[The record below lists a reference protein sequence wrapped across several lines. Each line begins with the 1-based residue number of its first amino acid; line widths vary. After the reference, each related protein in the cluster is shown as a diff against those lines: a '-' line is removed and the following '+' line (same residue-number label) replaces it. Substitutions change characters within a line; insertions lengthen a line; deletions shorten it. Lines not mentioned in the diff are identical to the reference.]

1 MCLTYEPSSEPQV
14 DSDRQWTKAERR
26 CGNTHTHSHAHTHT
40 LTHTPTHCHSHT
52 HTLSRTHTLSLT
64 HTHTHCAGGQRP
76 AVDESRT
83 GMRQTRP
90 AAHTHT
96 ISRTHP
102 HTVTHTLSLTHTPT
116 HSHTHTHTVQ
126 VDSDR
131 QWTKAERGCGNLDL
145 PKELDRIISFD
156 AHTILSDEVLVVLD
170 TRTDPRFM
178 YNHLVGRHQ
187 VRFYAGAPICLKRS
201 GKVYRVGALSI
212 MDLHPRENFGE
223 RSASLLRTLA
233 SGIYPLTV

>member
-52 HTLSRTHTLSLT
+52 HTLSRTHTLS
-64 HTHTHCAGGQRP
+64 H
-76 AVDESRT
+76 
-83 GMRQTRP
+83 
-90 AAHTHT
+90 AHTHT
-96 ISRTHP
+96 LCRWTATGSGRKQNGDAANSACRTHP
-102 HTVTHTLSLTHTPT
+102 HNLTHTPT
-116 HSHTHTHTVQ
+116 HCHTHSLSHAHTHTLTHTHTVQ